1 MSRAVLKTHHLTGP
15 RSFVRLRNRQLTSDA
30 EVAWKCKYCYRCMHF
45 CTAKGRYIFIPCRLC
60 ESPREAKRLKGR
72 HMYRRLGG
80 AIHTLLHMEVRT
92 TIHIHNLPVSCGFT
106 CVSLRWIRSTW
117 IDDKIPI
124 STSTSPSA
132 CITIISTN
140 TPCLM
145 QFKDSLQELQMKANS
160 NPYLLESF
168 PSDGDIYPNPNPRH
182 KSRV

>member
-1 MSRAVLKTHHLTGP
+1 LSRAVLKTHHLTGP

-30 EVAWKCKYCYRCMHF
+30 EVAWKCKYCYRCMHS
-45 CTAKGRYIFIPCRLC
+45 CSAKDRYIFIPCRLC
-60 ESPREAKRLKGR
+60 ESPREAKRSK
-72 HMYRRLGG
+72 RRYLCILPARRGSNTYCENYDTHLYPCSG
-80 AIHTLLHMEVRT
+80 FELRSLMLDSF
-92 TIHIHNLPVSCGFT
+92 NLCRRQNP
-106 CVSLRWIRSTW
+106 
-117 IDDKIPI
+117 
-124 STSTSPSA
+124 TSTPTSPFA

-145 QFKDSLQELQMKANS
+145 QLKDSLQELQMKANS